1 MKIFK
6 AYSAVLL
13 FLLICLSYVFMPS
26 FFLSGTDVS
35 IPVYSKSSARD
46 IARTLKEKGVLR
58 FTTPFRFLTKVT
70 GADRHLKA
78 GLYRFNARMSLWQVL
93 STLSM
98 GKSALLTLK
107 VPEGFTADQIAQ
119 ELQKMGESGVAD
131 FLQASQDAETLK
143 ALGITGP
150 TAEGFL
156 FPETYRVP
164 LGADPSELVELMVR
178 QFWDAVGKDFEVR
191 CAKVGMTP
199 YRAVILASI
208 VEKEAH
214 DAEERPVIAGVLY
227 NRLHQK
233 MRLQVNATLNY
244 ILNTGHAWL
253 TTKQINET
261 QTPYNTYL
269 HRGLPPTPIC
279 NPGLASIRA
288 VLEPA
293 QVPYLYY
300 VSAGDGSHLFATTFE
315 EHTKNVREAKK
326 IRRTQRR
333 QKPATK

>member
-1 MKIFK
+1 MKTFRV
-6 AYSAVLL
+6 YSGI
-13 FLLICLSYVFMPS
+13 LLILTACLMYVFMPS

-35 IPVYSKSSARD
+35 IPVYSKSSARE
-46 IARTLKEKGVLR
+46 IARALKDKGILR
-58 FTTPFRFLTKVT
+58 FTTPFRLLTKLT
-70 GADRHLKA
+70 RADRHLKA
-78 GLYRFNARMSLWQVL
+78 GLYRFNARMSLWQVF
-93 STLSM
+93 STLSI
-98 GKSALLTLK
+98 GKSTLLTLK
-107 VPEGFTADQIAQ
+107 VPEGFTADQVAQ
-119 ELQKMGESGVAD
+119 ELQKMGITSEGD
-131 FLQASQDAETLK
+131 FLRSSQDPGALK
-143 ALGITGP
+143 TLGITGP

-156 FPETYRVP
+156 FPETYRIP
-164 LGADPSELVELMVR
+164 LGASPSELVELMTR
-178 QFWDAVGKDFEVR
+178 QFWDAVGKDFEAR

-199 YRAVILASI
+199 YRAIVLASI

-244 ILNTGHAWL
+244 ILGTRHAWL
-253 TTKQINET
+253 THDQINNT

-293 QVPYLYY
+293 EVPYLYY
-300 VSAGDGSHLFATTFE
+300 VSAGDGSHLFATTFQ
-315 EHTKNVREAKK
+315 EHIKNVQKAKQ
-326 IRRTQRR
+326 IRRAKRLGP
-333 QKPATK
+333 KH